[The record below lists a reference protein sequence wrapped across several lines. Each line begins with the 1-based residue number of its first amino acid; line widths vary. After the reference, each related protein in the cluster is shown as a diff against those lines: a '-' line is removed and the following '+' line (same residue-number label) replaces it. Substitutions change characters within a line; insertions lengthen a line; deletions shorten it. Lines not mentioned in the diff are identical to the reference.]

1 MKNNP
6 HQNLGIE
13 KNTPANEV
21 AGVLQAYLF
30 ATHQAVAGTSRVL
43 FPVVE
48 QEMRR
53 LAAQEYVSKPANPAP
68 EVAAPV
74 AAPSNTNVLGQAA
87 LQEQLAGTA
96 EQSPEL
102 ITSDPDDPAVIAAQT
117 RQTIDDLYA
126 EVQKDREEGRMHP
139 EDYNR
144 AA

>member
-43 FPVVE
+43 FQVVE

-53 LAAQEYVSKPANPAP
+53 QAAQEYVSKPANPAP

-74 AAPSNTNVLGQAA
+74 AAPSSSNVLGQAA
-87 LQEQLAGTA
+87 LREQQSAVVSTEANLLAEPA
-96 EQSPEL
+96 N
-102 ITSDPDDPAVIAAQT
+102 PDDLEAQQLNAIAK
-117 RQTIDDLYA
+117 IHA
-126 EVQKDREEGRMHP
+126 EIEAERLNQGDFG
-139 EDYNR
+139 R

>member
-53 LAAQEYVSKPANPAP
+53 LAAQEYVSKPVNPAP

-74 AAPSNTNVLGQAA
+74 AAPSSSNVLGQAA
-87 LQEQLAGTA
+87 LQEQLAT
-96 EQSPEL
+96 ERSPEL
-102 ITSDPDDPAVIAAQT
+102 LTDDPEDPAVIAAQT
-117 RQTIDDLYA
+117 RQTIDDLFA
-126 EVQKDREEGRMHP
+126 EVQEDRKEGRMHP
-139 EDYNR
+139 EDLDR